1 MTEEKR
7 KELAKDLNKFT
18 RLELN
23 YLAELSIHYDIP
35 LTKLLELMC
44 EGHKEMVSVAQAL
57 CADDKPEIVKE

>member
-7 KELAKDLNKFT
+7 NALAKDLKEFT

-23 YLAELSIHYDIP
+23 YLAKLSTHYDIP

-44 EGHKEMVSVAQAL
+44 EGHKEMLSVAQAI
-57 CADDKPEIVKE
+57 CSEDKPEIVKE